1 MMAARGLV
9 CVLFLLDIGTLLAQT
24 DTGVPFSSAPPA
36 STSTPAAL
44 PAPVQPSPVSVP
56 LNKDRILKIIP
67 NYQTV
72 EDSSQNVAPMTAKE
86 KWHLA
91 WKRVTDPFNIASAA
105 LAASWSQATGATP
118 RYGYGREALAESFRA
133 AIGDFG
139 SHTAL
144 NGAAAAEARNM
155 RRLNMDVIVIR
166 P

>member
-9 CVLFLLDIGTLLAQT
+9 CVLFLLDIGTFLAQT

-36 STSTPAAL
+36 STSTPLAL

-56 LNKDRILKIIP
+56 LNKDRILKAIP

-91 WKRVTDPFNIASAA
+91 FKSITDPFNIGSAA
-105 LAASWSQATGATP
+105 LGAAWSQASGTTP
-118 RYGYGREALAESFRA
+118 EYGHGGTALSERFGA
-133 AIGDFG
+133 AIGDF
-139 SHTAL
+139 SSQTFF
-144 NGAAAAEARNM
+144 
-155 RRLNMDVIVIR
+155 
-166 P
+166 